1 LNGDNTRT
9 QATFTPGATNTVY
22 RIRVTPQDNDL
33 AVAVANYIEQ
43 EVQSA
48 TTAVTHQPGT
58 IYEGGSGFA
67 GQVLLVNDFSHAS
80 YQRADAGDSV
90 GYVTAVKL
98 TFPAACTSIR
108 IDANVD
114 NSYIY
119 TDGAITNTHRIFVFP
134 QTHFTNQLSG
144 PVKAFRYYVS
154 NMYGC
159 VTDPAVDVVVT
170 TSNEY
175 LTVDTLTADA
185 TTTPQNIT
193 LNSMWPIGG
202 AYPPTD
208 YAEQH
213 VVWFDQLIQ
222 GATHLGPSVA
232 LSAPVIGFTTA
243 PCNVYV
249 SIVGEVDAGGNGYS
263 PGWGYVTT
271 YDSNL
276 SMTDLFSNPG
286 TTNLGSAFVFRALE
300 WLNHIGIS
308 IRYSVQDA
316 NCQIVQASGTI
327 SYIKLNPAY
336 TLTTAVNPV

>member
-1 LNGDNTRT
+1 MTYIWFRYVFEYVTIIGNSENTTDYQTLSINGGITYNGDTTRT
-9 QATFTPGATNTVY
+9 LVTFTPGAMNTVY
-22 RIRVTPQDNDL
+22 KVRVTPQNNLLTDP
-33 AVAVANYIEQ
+33 IEPYKEI

-48 TTAVTHQPGT
+48 TNAVTHQPGT

-98 TFPAACTSIR
+98 TFPAGKNLKKSFRQLLWSSSAWNFVLACTNIR

-114 NSYIY
+114 NQYIY
-119 TDGAITNTHRIFVFP
+119 TDGAITNTHRIFIFP

-159 VTDPAVDVVVT
+159 VTDPAVDVTVAT
-170 TSNEY
+170 DLSY
-175 LTVDTLTADA
+175 LAVDTLTADG
-185 TTTPQNIT
+185 TTSPQNIT

-213 VVWFDQLIQ
+213 VVWFNQLIQ
-222 GATHLGPSVA
+222 GATHLGM
-232 LSAPVIGFTTA
+232 LSHLI
-243 PCNVYV
+243 N
-249 SIVGEVDAGGNGYS
+249 
-263 PGWGYVTT
+263 
-271 YDSNL
+271 NL
-276 SMTDLFSNPG
+276 YYRLQ
-286 TTNLGSAFVFRALE
+286 LV
-300 WLNHIGIS
+300 
-308 IRYSVQDA
+308 
-316 NCQIVQASGTI
+316 
-327 SYIKLNPAY
+327 
-336 TLTTAVNPV
+336 